1 LIARFAS
8 WITIIARAKTFVIP
22 SFGSRLANIR
32 SIGFDEFLVGHRLGG
47 LCFSIPGP
55 AQGRDLLFGQL
66 AKLAWLNIQR
76 DPAVARALDL
86 LHVMANLFKHATDL
100 AVLALSKRDLI
111 PRIVRFAHQPH
122 LRRSRSHRA
131 HGFRSWLAADAD
143 TLTQFFNIIFLWQS
157 RYFHQICFGNV

>member
-8 WITIIARAKTFVIP
+8 WITIIARTKPVVIP
-22 SFGSRLANIR
+22 SFGRRLANVR
-32 SIGFDEFLVGHRLGG
+32 SIGFDEFLFGHRLGG
-47 LCFSIPGP
+47 FCFSISGP

-76 DPAVARALDL
+76 DPAVARALDFL
-86 LHVMANLFKHATDL
+86 NVMANLFKHAANL
-100 AVLALSKRDLI
+100 AVLALCKRDFI

-143 TLTQFFNIIFLWQS
+143 TLTQFFYIIFLWQS
-157 RYFHQICFGNV
+157 RYFYQICFGNM